1 MKYMDLKPHTED
13 RLEMWSRWTN
23 DATAKLVGIVGKKIE
38 INKQPQVGELRIQW
52 YTELAQAEQ
61 SGEIVTVERW
71 NGYGWEQHGLDAHM
85 TVEDLDALN
94 EKLGGE
100 L

>member
-1 MKYMDLKPHTED
+1 MKYMDLKPQPTTE
-13 RLEMWSRWTN
+13 LETFSHWTN
-23 DATAKLVGIVGKKIE
+23 HFTAKLVSDVGKKIE
-38 INKQPQVGELRIQW
+38 ILPEVGELRIQW